1 MYDWS
6 KLKDFR
12 LAKGSHDDPSG
23 GAVCLVEAA
32 LLQGGFRYKAI
43 KTAYDAP
50 ACFSWII
57 THYAISLNDQMP
69 DDLRQELLL
78 PFVGRLAWTRRDS
91 ATEQRRLKYIA
102 QKIDITG
109 WKANSAMLAG
119 DPVRQRA
126 YFGGAADA
134 LDMAISLGTPNTT
147 VTRDPVDD
155 SQADISGRVMRTPP
169 ATGAGSGSAS
179 MIART
184 AFGSVSRQSSR
195 DHLA

>member
-6 KLKDFR
+6 KLKNFR
-12 LAKGSHDDPSG
+12 LAKGSHDDPTG

-32 LLQGGFRYKAI
+32 LLDGGFRYKPI

-50 ACFSWII
+50 TCFSWII

-69 DDLRQELLL
+69 DDLRQDLLL
-78 PFVGRLAWTRRDS
+78 PFVGKLAWTRRDS
-91 ATEQRRLKYIA
+91 GTEQRRLKYIA

-134 LDMAISLGTPNTT
+134 LDKAISLGTPNTA
-147 VTRDPVDD
+147 VTRDLVAGRLPATNLAVPVDKGGI
-155 SQADISGRVMRTPP
+155 QRFQP
-169 ATGAGSGSAS
+169 
-179 MIART
+179 
-184 AFGSVSRQSSR
+184 
-195 DHLA
+195 LK

>member
-6 KLKDFR
+6 KLKNFR
-12 LAKGSHDDPSG
+12 LAKGSHDDPTG

-32 LLQGGFRYKAI
+32 LLHGGFRYKAV
-43 KTAYDAP
+43 KTAHDAP
-50 ACFSWII
+50 TCFSWII

-91 ATEQRRLKYIA
+91 GTEQRRLKYIA

-119 DPVRQRA
+119 DPVRHRA
-126 YFGGAADA
+126 YFVDAADA
-134 LDMAISLGTPNTT
+134 LDKAISLGTPNAS
-147 VTRDPVDD
+147 VIRDLVDD
-155 SQADISGRVMRTPP
+155 SQATICRRVMRAPPMTGALPAPP
-169 ATGAGSGSAS
+169 A
-179 MIART
+179 
-184 AFGSVSRQSSR
+184 F
-195 DHLA
+195 D

>member
-6 KLKDFR
+6 KLKNFR
-12 LAKGSHDDPSG
+12 LSKGSHDDPTG

-32 LLQGGFRYKAI
+32 LLHGGFRYKAI

-50 ACFSWII
+50 TCFSWII

-91 ATEQRRLKYIA
+91 GTEQRRLKYIA

-134 LDMAISLGTPNTT
+134 LDKAISLGTPNTA
-147 VTRDPVDD
+147 VTRDLADD
-155 SQADISGRVMRTPP
+155 RQANISGRVMRTPP
-169 ATGAGSGSAS
+169 VTGAGSGSAS
-179 MIART
+179 TIART

>member
-6 KLKDFR
+6 KLKNFR
-12 LAKGSHDDPSG
+12 LAKGSHDDPTG

-32 LLQGGFRYKAI
+32 LLHGGFRYKAI

-50 ACFSWII
+50 TCFSWII

-69 DDLRQELLL
+69 DDLRHELLL

-91 ATEQRRLKYIA
+91 GTEQRRLKYIA

-109 WKANSAMLAG
+109 WKANGAMLAG
-119 DPVRQRA
+119 DPMRQRA

-134 LDMAISLGTPNTT
+134 LDKAILLGTANTA
-147 VTRDPVDD
+147 VTRDLVDD
-155 SQADISGRVMRTPP
+155 SQANIFGGAMRILPITGALPAPP
-169 ATGAGSGSAS
+169 A
-179 MIART
+179 
-184 AFGSVSRQSSR
+184 F
-195 DHLA
+195 D

>member
-12 LAKGSHDDPSG
+12 LAKGSHDDPTR

-32 LLQGGFRYKAI
+32 LLHGGFRYKAI

-50 ACFSWII
+50 SCFSWII

-69 DDLRQELLL
+69 DHLRQELLL

-91 ATEQRRLKYIA
+91 GTEQRRLKYIA

-109 WKANSAMLAG
+109 WNANSAMLAG

-126 YFGGAADA
+126 YFGGAAHA
-134 LDMAISLGTPNTT
+134 LDIAISLGTPNTA

-155 SQADISGRVMRTPP
+155 NQANISGRAPGV
-169 ATGAGSGSAS
+169 
-179 MIART
+179 
-184 AFGSVSRQSSR
+184 
-195 DHLA
+195 DHCN

>member
-6 KLKDFR
+6 KVKNFR
-12 LAKGSHDDPSG
+12 LAKGSHDDPTG

-32 LLQGGFRYKAI
+32 LLHGGFPYKAV

-50 ACFSWII
+50 TCFSWII

-78 PFVGRLAWTRRDS
+78 PFVGRLARTRRDS

-109 WKANSAMLAG
+109 WKANSAMLAS

-134 LDMAISLGTPNTT
+134 LDKAISLGTPTAA
-147 VTRDPVDD
+147 VISDLVDD
-155 SQADISGRVMRTPP
+155 SQANISNRVVRTPP
-169 ATGAGSGSAS
+169 LRFA
-179 MIART
+179 
-184 AFGSVSRQSSR
+184 
-195 DHLA
+195 

>member
-6 KLKDFR
+6 KLKNFR
-12 LAKGSHDDPSG
+12 LAKGSHDDPTG

-32 LLQGGFRYKAI
+32 LLHGGFPYKAV

-50 ACFSWII
+50 TCFSWII

-69 DDLRQELLL
+69 DDLRHELLL

-91 ATEQRRLKYIA
+91 GTEQRRLKYIA

-109 WKANSAMLAG
+109 WKANSAMLAS

-126 YFGGAADA
+126 YFSGAADA
-134 LDMAISLGTPNTT
+134 LDKAISLGTPNAA
-147 VTRDPVDD
+147 VISDLVDD
-155 SQADISGRVMRTPP
+155 SQANISDRVVPTPP
-169 ATGAGSGSAS
+169 LRFA
-179 MIART
+179 
-184 AFGSVSRQSSR
+184 
-195 DHLA
+195 